1 MNTGFAPLST
11 IVPPQLTLISAD
23 KMLGAPM

>member
-11 IVPPQLTLISAD
+11 IIPPQLTLISAN
-23 KMLGAPM
+23 KMLGALM